1 MWEKFRTTLL
11 NIIVTASAIL
21 VFAAAFE
28 SGCFENHCTHYGD
41 IHSSE
46 QEIKFWYSDLGAIN
60 DYETYSYKI
69 VITNYEN
76 NKMTAKDFA
85 EIARKYIDTAR
96 DDRPISSITFAGQP
110 PHSCILD
117 GKYVDDYN
125 FWGRS
130 YDYKKYLIITI
141 GFENNFPQNKGL
153 KNPSIDYIAVWHT
166 EKPFSPSGQ
175 KGVDSILQSNV
186 PLDNGY

>member
-28 SGCFENHCTHYGD
+28 SGCLKTIVHYGD

-117 GKYVDDYN
+117 GKQYVDDYN
-125 FWGRS
+125 FG
-130 YDYKKYLIITI
+130 DEVMIIKI
-141 GFENNFPQNKGL
+141 
-153 KNPSIDYIAVWHT
+153 SHHHDWI
-166 EKPFSPSGQ
+166 
-175 KGVDSILQSNV
+175 
-186 PLDNGY
+186 